1 MDAKESVLVFTL
13 YASLPSRR
21 RFLVI
26 LMFGGVNAQS
36 GPPECNS
43 PHRSRTLNLRRR
55 RRDDSIA
62 VQNELLFFESGK
74 FVAI

>member
-1 MDAKESVLVFTL
+1 MYVQELVLVFTL
-13 YASLPSRR
+13 YARLPPRR

-62 VQNELLFFESGK
+62 VQSELLFFESGK
-74 FVAI
+74 FAAI